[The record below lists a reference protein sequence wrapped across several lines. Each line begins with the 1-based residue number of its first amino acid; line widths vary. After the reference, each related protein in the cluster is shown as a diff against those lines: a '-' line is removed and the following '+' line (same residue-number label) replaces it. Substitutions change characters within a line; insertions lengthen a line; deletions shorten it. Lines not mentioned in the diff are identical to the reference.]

1 MSALLTRDEL
11 CAELRL
17 SKTKVDELLRR
28 GELVA
33 LRIGRAVRCPRS
45 SLDAYLQKLMEQQ
58 SGSGAA
64 CSE

>member
-11 CAELRL
+11 CSELRL

-28 GELVA
+28 GELMA

-45 SLDAYLQKLMEQQ
+45 SLDAYIQKLSEQRN
-58 SGSGAA
+58 GEGA
-64 CSE
+64 